1 MRSQLV
7 YCSPLW
13 RPYLIKDFER
23 IQRRVTKFILNDYN
37 LDYKSRLFQC
47 KILPLMYFFEL
58 KDILFFVKSVKSPS
72 SAFNIFNYVT
82 FNTSSTRSGYFSKLL
97 HNFATTSY
105 TRHFYFNRIVRLW
118 NSLPFV
124 TGFAR
129 RGLIR
134 APLQNTDFTT
144 ILWIHHQTIHVC
156 MFCGQQLTSLLSP
169 RLLSG
174 PCQTAM
180 NARFVLSR
188 LCWLFNKGYQA
199 VRSHTTLW

>member
-1 MRSQLV
+1 MNNRDNIVYRDKFYTVIEIQVLSLSHSPTSHIATNSSLKVCHTHLRTMR
-7 YCSPLW
+7 
-13 RPYLIKDFER
+13 
-23 IQRRVTKFILNDYN
+23 T
-37 LDYKSRLFQC
+37 
-47 KILPLMYFFEL
+47 
-58 KDILFFVKSVKSPS
+58 
-72 SAFNIFNYVT
+72 YVCMS
-82 FNTSSTRSGYFSKLL
+82 N
-97 HNFATTSY
+97 
-105 TRHFYFNRIVRLW
+105 
-118 NSLPFV
+118 V

-169 RLLSG
+169 RLLSE

-188 LCWLFNKGYQA
+188 LCWQFNKGYQA